1 MNIIY
6 HDLHTILTSN
16 TVQLALST
24 LIVAFCY
31 YLKSKI
37 NLMKQ
42 KEDLEFAQ
50 NYDMLKS
57 TKRSSL
63 RAEYLQIYNSTVL
76 TNKQKYDITRD
87 LIETYETLEGN
98 HYIHELDSKLKTY
111 AEVHPNLIWKGHN
124 EDETIEQHV

>member
-1 MNIIY
+1 MKLIY
-6 HDLHTILTSN
+6 HVLNAIFTSN
-16 TVQLALST
+16 TVQLALSA

-37 NLMKQ
+37 ELMKQ
-42 KEDLEFAQ
+42 KQDLEFAQ

-63 RAEYLQIYNSTVL
+63 RSEYLHIYNSTLL
-76 TNKQKYDITRD
+76 TYKQKYDITRD

-111 AEVHPNLIWKGHN
+111 AEVHPNLIWKGYK
-124 EDETIEQHV
+124 EDEIDK